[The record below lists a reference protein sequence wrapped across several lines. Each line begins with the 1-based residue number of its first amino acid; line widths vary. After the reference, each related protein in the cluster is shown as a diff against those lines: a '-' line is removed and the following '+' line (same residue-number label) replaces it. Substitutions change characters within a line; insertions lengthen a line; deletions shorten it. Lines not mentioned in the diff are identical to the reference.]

1 MSLPTPLCP
10 APAAPWET
18 SMLCHA
24 SCPGM
29 GHIPLSLGGT
39 TAGNKGL
46 SSALAP
52 QCPGSGPW
60 RVGAGIR
67 VCGWHREG
75 GIHPHVQHHPRA
87 GSLHPM
93 PAQEITQD
101 VGDDADTTYP
111 CPGQRGLNAPQPWG
125 EGQVAAVLGGHSVKG
140 STSAWGGTHCPP
152 WGSWCACPAGHRSHL
167 PGKVSALC
175 ACPPWL
181 WDLFTCTRDMVQ
193 RVALS
198 PGNIQLGPALVQ
210 VRTSWPCG
218 KTAPVPTDLKQA

>member
-1 MSLPTPLCP
+1 MSLPTLLCP

-39 TAGNKGL
+39 TAGNKDL

-52 QCPGSGPW
+52 QCPGSAPW

-93 PAQEITQD
+93 PAQETIQD
-101 VGDDADTTYP
+101 VRDDADTTYP

-125 EGQVAAVLGGHSVKG
+125 EGQVAAVLGGHSVKS
-140 STSAWGGTHCPP
+140 STSAWGGARCPP
-152 WGSWCACPAGHRSHL
+152 WDLWCACPAGHSSHL

-175 ACPPWL
+175 ACPPGSG
-181 WDLFTCTRDMVQ
+181 TC
-193 RVALS
+193 S
-198 PGNIQLGPALVQ
+198 PAP
-210 VRTSWPCG
+210 RTWFKGWP
-218 KTAPVPTDLKQA
+218 